1 MRQYAARMVR
11 IDVEYQGGLRCRAVH
26 APSGAA
32 LVSDAPLD
40 NHGKGESFS
49 PTDTLA
55 TSLASCMLTVMGI
68 RAKRE
73 GWAIEGS
80 SASVEKH
87 MTSEP
92 PRRVARLVVTV
103 QMRAP
108 GLEEASKSTLIE
120 VAESCPVRLSLGENV
135 TVTTNYSWA

>member
-1 MRQYAARMVR
+1 MVR

-68 RAKRE
+68 RAQRE

-80 SASVEKH
+80 AASVEKH

-103 QMRAP
+103 AMRAP
-108 GLEEASKSTLIE
+108 ALDDAAKAALIDI
-120 VAESCPVRLSLGENV
+120 AENCPVRLSLGENV
-135 TVTTNYSWA
+135 TVTANYSWH